1 MADLLLFL
9 LNLFTILILIRDDL
23 ELCIVQIIEQLE
35 HVDFD
40 Y

>member
-9 LNLFTILILIRDDL
+9 LNLFTIFKLIRDDL
-23 ELCIVQIIEQLE
+23 ELYIVQIIAQLE